1 MLPYSSVLPWLC
13 WLLPMAASLVPL
25 GMRGSSAKAKG
36 LPVVVSTF
44 LSMVLAL
51 SLLPALSGP
60 GYSDL
65 QAFWF
70 SLPGGGSVGMGML
83 VDPLSIIIVNIV
95 AFLCFLIMVYSVKYV
110 EGDPSAGRYWF
121 LMSLFVGGM
130 LLLILADNF
139 ILFFIGWKL
148 VGLCSYGLIGYYY
161 NDEREHWIGGP
172 APHAFQKPSRAG
184 LKALLVTTFGD
195 VALLASIII
204 IYIYSGTFNFMELY
218 QTSSTWVAQIAQTPG
233 LLSAVCLLF
242 VAGPLAKSA
251 QFPFQE
257 WLPDAMAGPTPVSAL
272 IHAATMVKAG
282 VYLVAR
288 VLPIFF
294 LAYWVMTPHLSEAL
308 IFFYAI
314 AISGAITILLG
325 ATQAMVALELKKVL
339 AYSTISAIG
348 YMMLSLGVSGLSPS
362 SLVEGLY
369 SGVFHLI
376 NHGVYKAALFL
387 CAGIAIHVSGSIY
400 VNEMRLSSKSMRRVL
415 VFMVIGG
422 LALAGAP
429 PFSGF
434 WSKEGI
440 LMSCLESGQYV
451 LFAVASLSVIL
462 TIFSVI
468 RVLGMMFCNGSSGA
482 GYAAPRFASPTE
494 QESEGRGD
502 NVHSAVPALMLLP
515 CGVLAALTVLLSCVG
530 PWLGGSIRQTFD
542 AYLIDTLGL
551 PLASLVPTHAP
562 QGLPISLI
570 LSVSSVVMIAIGALP
585 AYRIYVQHKWCAED
599 LLARHR
605 PLQAIHRLLWN
616 RYYIDAVCNKVFVGW
631 TLAMRSPIAKHI
643 EGAMD
648 AAINVGI
655 PSLIGA
661 ASRELRRIQTGI
673 LSVNIIYFVATVV
686 ALLLITIFA
695 GGL

>member
-1 MLPYSSVLPWLC
+1 MQLDSSIVPWLC
-13 WLLPMAASLVPL
+13 WALPAVGSLVPL
-25 GMRGSSAKAKG
+25 AIRGGSARAKG
-36 LPVVVSTF
+36 LPVVLFTF
-44 LSMVLAL
+44 VSMVLAL
-51 SLLPALSGP
+51 SLLPSLSGS
-60 GYSDL
+60 GYSDV

-83 VDPLSIIIVNIV
+83 VDPLSVIIVNVV
-95 AFLCFLIMVYSVKYV
+95 AFLCFMIMVYSLKYV

-130 LLLILADNF
+130 LLLILADNL

-161 NDEREHWIGGP
+161 RDEREHWIGGP
-172 APHAFQKPSRAG
+172 APHPFQKPSRAG

-195 VALLASIII
+195 VALLASVII

-218 QTSSTWVAQIAQTPG
+218 QTSAAWLSQMAQTPG
-233 LLSAVCLLF
+233 LLAVVCLLF

-288 VLPIFF
+288 ILPVFF
-294 LAYWVMTPHLSEAL
+294 VAYWVLSPGLSEAL
-308 IFFYAI
+308 VFFYAV
-314 AISGAITILLG
+314 AAAGAVTIVLG

-348 YMMLSLGVSGLSPS
+348 YMMLSLGVSGLSPA

-369 SGVFHLI
+369 AGVYHLI

-387 CAGIAIHVSGSIY
+387 CAGIAIHASGSIY
-400 VNEMRLSSKSMRRVL
+400 INEMGLSRRSMRPIL

-429 PFSGF
+429 PLSGF

-440 LMSCLESGQYV
+440 LMSCLESGQYL
-451 LFAVASLSVIL
+451 LFAAASVSVIV

-468 RVLGMMFCNGSSGA
+468 RVLGLMFDDRQHGA
-482 GYAAPRFASPTE
+482 GASAAAFASH
-494 QESEGRGD
+494 ESECHGGKG
-502 NVHSAVPALMLLP
+502 HSGGAPALMLLP
-515 CGVLAALTVLLSCVG
+515 CGILAALTLVISGVG
-530 PWLGGSIRQTFD
+530 PWLGESLKGIFEV
-542 AYLIDTLGL
+542 YLVETLEL
-551 PLASLVPTHAP
+551 PLASMVPAHALSEGP
-562 QGLPISLI
+562 SLSLI
-570 LSVSSVVMIAIGALP
+570 LFASSVVMIAIGALP
-585 AYRIYVQHKWCAED
+585 AYRLYIQHKWSAPEI
-599 LLARHR
+599 LARHR
-605 PLQAIHRLLWN
+605 PLQAIHGLLWG
-616 RYYIDAVCNKVFVGW
+616 RYYLDAIANRVFVGW
-631 TLAMRSPIAKHI
+631 TLAARPPIAKYL
-643 EGAMD
+643 EGTMD

-661 ASRELRRIQTGI
+661 ASRSLRRIQTGI
-673 LSVNIIYFVATVV
+673 LSVNMLYFVAII
-686 ALLLITIFA
+686 ALLVLLSLWM
-695 GGL
+695 GVP